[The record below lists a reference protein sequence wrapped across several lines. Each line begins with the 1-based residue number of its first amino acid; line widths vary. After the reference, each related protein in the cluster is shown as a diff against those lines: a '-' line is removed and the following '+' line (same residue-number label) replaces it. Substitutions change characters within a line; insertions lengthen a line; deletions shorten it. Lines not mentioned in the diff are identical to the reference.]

1 MYFRIL
7 ACEFQRLLGGHC
19 LSPPVAMFPSS
30 LPSVLFTDRPRNGGD
45 LISAAATTS
54 LQGLVVRRRRAAE
67 SLRSLMMASK
77 GFFGLTVTRL
87 RVSTP
92 EEPKPL
98 SSSTNNDD
106 IATHNKTMARY

>member
-1 MYFRIL
+1 
-7 ACEFQRLLGGHC
+7 
-19 LSPPVAMFPSS
+19 MFPSS

-45 LISAAATTS
+45 LISAAATAS

-98 SSSTNNDD
+98 SSSTINDD
-106 IATHNKTMARY
+106 IATHNKTIARY